1 MLQGKI
7 LKATE
12 YAQSST
18 TDTNNSGLKADN
30 HSQMTMYKYNF
41 LLQMFTYNSLLEDR
55 EQYKNMAVCM
65 DKLPYFYI
73 APCPP
78 TESNIK
84 IWQFAW
90 TNIILLI
97 VITTASLGIFSV
109 VAFSPSRR
117 SFALLSNIQDRWN

>member
-65 DKLPYFYI
+65 DKHHFAHCNYYSQSWYI
-73 APCPP
+73 L
-78 TESNIK
+78 S
-84 IWQFAW
+84 
-90 TNIILLI
+90 
-97 VITTASLGIFSV
+97 SSIFTIQKKLC
-109 VAFSPSRR
+109 SP
-117 SFALLSNIQDRWN
+117 Q